1 MAHQHGIRTEA
12 LAQGGIMPRQELV
25 TYFSATGTTAKLAA
39 RIAGIRGCE
48 AVPILPKVPYSVA
61 DLNWGDTG
69 SRSSLEMGDD
79 SCRPELEPLER
90 NLADYGVIFCGYP
103 IWWGQEPRVIDS
115 FLEGN
120 DFTGKII
127 VPFAT
132 SGGSDMGSSP
142 ARIQALTPGSTVRGA
157 RLLSVAFPDEVLG
170 RWLGELQFE

>member
-1 MAHQHGIRTEA
+1 MS
-12 LAQGGIMPRQELV
+12 RQELV
-25 TYFSATGTTAKLAA
+25 TYFSATGTTAKVAS
-39 RIAGIRGCE
+39 RIAEIRGCE
-48 AVPILPKVPYSVA
+48 AVPILPKVPYSVQ

-90 NLADYGVIFCGYP
+90 DLADYSVIFVGYP

-132 SGGSDMGSSP
+132 SGGSGMGPSP

-157 RLLSVAFPDEVLG
+157 RMLSVAYPDEALEA
-170 RWLGELQFE
+170 WLGELQFE